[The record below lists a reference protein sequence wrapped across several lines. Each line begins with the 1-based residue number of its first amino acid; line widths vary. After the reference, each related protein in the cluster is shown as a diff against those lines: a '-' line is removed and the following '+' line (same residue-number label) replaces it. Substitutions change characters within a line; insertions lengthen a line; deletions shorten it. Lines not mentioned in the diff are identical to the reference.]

1 MENRNRI
8 KKRISWR
15 RLKVNLSFLELGRVF
30 FIYFLS
36 LLKSG
41 GSGVANLVVV
51 IASWLGGGDV

>member
-30 FIYFLS
+30 FIYFF
-36 LLKSG
+36 KF
-41 GSGVANLVVV
+41 VKK
-51 IASWLGGGDV
+51 WR